1 MYNFQKFDETIS
13 SFMRRWG
20 IIALRLSL
28 GAIFIWFG
36 MLKPLGTSAVIP
48 LVKETTSWLPLLSP
62 DQWVVAI
69 GMWEVAIGVFF
80 IFHDTIRIAIGLLA
94 VQMIGTFLPLFILPD
109 VTFQPGMAPFVPTLE
124 GQYIITNLLII
135 SAALVIG
142 GTVKINEGPFISEKK
157 LT

>member
-1 MYNFQKFDETIS
+1 MIFNFKKTDELIT

-20 IIALRLSL
+20 VIALRFSL

-36 MLKPLGTSAVIP
+36 MLKPLRMSAVIP
-48 LVKETTSWLPLLSP
+48 LVKATTSWLPVLSP

-80 IFHDTIRIAIGLLA
+80 VFHDTIRIAIALLA
-94 VQMIGTFLPLFILPD
+94 VQMIGTFLPLFILPE
-109 VTFQPGMAPFVPTLE
+109 VTFQPGMAPFAPTLE

-142 GTVKINEGPFISEKK
+142 GTVKVNERINQQ
-157 LT
+157 L